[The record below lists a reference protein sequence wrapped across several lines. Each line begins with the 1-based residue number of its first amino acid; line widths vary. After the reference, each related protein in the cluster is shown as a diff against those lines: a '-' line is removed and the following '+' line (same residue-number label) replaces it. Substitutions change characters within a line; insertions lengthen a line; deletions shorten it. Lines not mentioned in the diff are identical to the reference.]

1 MQRSPLDADN
11 RYTDLH
17 RIIYRVFSSAFS
29 SVENG
34 NNSGRVIDHP
44 LISDL
49 ETGSAIART
58 DIFYEVCCR
67 QYLSVC
73 FLPILTPT
81 ALKSLIGA
89 STHQFNIVTL
99 GTEPQHDLG
108 CPDVHSSCHSRYKD
122 IQPVSDSLAD
132 FFFQIFRDG
141 FLVPCQLFGAMTRKA
156 HPVQSFFSFGHNS
169 PTVFLF
175 Y

>member
-11 RYTDLH
+11 RDTSVH
-17 RIIYRVFSSAFS
+17 RIIYRIFGSAFF

-34 NNSGRVIDHP
+34 DNSGGVIDHP

-49 ETGSAIART
+49 EAGSAVALT
-58 DIFYEVCCR
+58 DIFHEVCGC
-67 QYLSVC
+67 QYLFVLSLP
-73 FLPILTPT
+73 FLSPT
-81 ALKSLIGA
+81 ALKAVIGA
-89 STHQFNIVTL
+89 STHQFDIAPLIAEHQN
-99 GTEPQHDLG
+99 DL
-108 CPDVHSSCHSRYKD
+108 CRPDVHSSCHSRYKD

-132 FFFQIFRDG
+132 FFFQILRDG